1 MIRMPTKD
9 PRIDEYINASADF
22 ARPILKHLRKLVH
35 KASPEIEETMK
46 WGFPHFDYKGIL
58 CSFAAF
64 KSHCRFNFWKAS
76 LMKDPQQI
84 MTQMEKASMGGFDK
98 ITSLSDLPSEEVF
111 LEYMQEALKL
121 NEEGVKVSAKPKA
134 GAKKTYS
141 IPQDLSAALSKN
153 KSAKANFEAFSPS
166 HQREY
171 ITWIEEAKT
180 GATREKRLTTTIE
193 WLEEGKSRNW
203 KYK

>member
-1 MIRMPTKD
+1 MSSKD
-9 PRIDEYINASADF
+9 SRIDEYIDASADF

-35 KASPEIEETMK
+35 KANPEIQETMK

-64 KSHCRFNFWKAS
+64 KNHCRFNFWKAS
-76 LMKDPQQI
+76 LMKDPQNI
-84 MTQMEKASMGGFDK
+84 MSQMEKASMGGFDK
-98 ITSLSDLPSEEVF
+98 ITSLTDLPSEAVF
-111 LEYMQEALKL
+111 LEYMQEAIKL
-121 NEEGVKVSAKPKA
+121 NEKGVKVTAKQKA
-134 GAKKTYS
+134 EVKKSYK
-141 IPQDLSAALSKN
+141 IPEELSAALSKN
-153 KSAKANFEAFSPS
+153 KKAKANFEAFSAS

-180 GATREKRLTTTIE
+180 EATREKRLIAAIE
-193 WLEEGKSRNW
+193 WIQEGKSRHW

>member
-1 MIRMPTKD
+1 MPSKD
-9 PRIDEYINASADF
+9 SRIDEYINASADF

-35 KASPEIEETMK
+35 KANPQIEETMK

-64 KSHCRFNFWKAS
+64 KNHCRFTFWKAS
-76 LMKDPQQI
+76 LMKDPDNI
-84 MTQMEKASMGGFDK
+84 MTQMEKASMGGFDR
-98 ITSLSDLPSEEVF
+98 ITSLSDLPTEETF
-111 LEYMQEALKL
+111 LEYMQEAIKL
-121 NEEGVKVSAKPKA
+121 NEEGVKVAAKPKA
-134 GAKKTYS
+134 AVRKTYS
-141 IPQDLSAALSKN
+141 IPEDLSAALSKN
-153 KSAKANFEAFSPS
+153 KKAKANFEAFSPS

-180 GATREKRLTTTIE
+180 DATREKRLITTLE

>member
-1 MIRMPTKD
+1 MPTKD

-46 WGFPHFDYKGIL
+46 WGFPHFDYRGIL

-64 KSHCRFNFWKAS
+64 KNHCRFNFWKAS
-76 LMKDPQQI
+76 LMKDPENI

-98 ITSLSDLPSEEVF
+98 ISSLGDLPSEETF
-111 LEYMQEALKL
+111 LEYMQEAIKL

-134 GAKKTYS
+134 GVKKTYS
-141 IPQDLSAALSKN
+141 IPEDLSAALSKN
-153 KSAKANFEAFSPS
+153 KKAKVNFEAFSPS

-180 GATREKRLTTTIE
+180 DATREKRLTTTIE